1 MERVSTDNPDSVSML
16 LDGWSAKH
24 HGFVGIIC
32 HYLNGEWKR
41 IVFHVYCQPFDES
54 HTAAAIRGSM
64 EEHLTE

>member
-1 MERVSTDNPDSVSML
+1 ML

-32 HYLNGEWKR
+32 HYLNSEWKR